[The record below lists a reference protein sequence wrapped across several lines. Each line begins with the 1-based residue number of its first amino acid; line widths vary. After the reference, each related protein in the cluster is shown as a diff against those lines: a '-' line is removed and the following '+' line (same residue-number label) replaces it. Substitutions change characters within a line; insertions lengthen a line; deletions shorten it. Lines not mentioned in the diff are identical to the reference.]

1 MLMERED
8 RNPFVTRI
16 ELDQTK
22 RRIENTLREEI
33 RAVDDKHSENHV
45 VVRELLAR
53 SNVTMEHLIK
63 SSDRTTTAVEKM
75 TDEMRESQ
83 KEKRLER
90 EQAVERIRTLEAASE
105 CHTEIIAQRKEIM
118 DGKRES
124 TLKWIGTFVPVFV
137 VFISGIFGIVE
148 SLILFL
154 LDKQE

>member
-1 MLMERED
+1 MEREE

-22 RRIENTLREEI
+22 RRIEDSLREEI
-33 RAVDDKHSENHV
+33 KAVDDKHSENHV

-83 KEKRLER
+83 KEQRLER
-90 EQAVERIRTLEAASE
+90 EKAVERIRTLETASE
-105 CHTEIIAQRKEIM
+105 SHTEFIAQQKEIM
-118 DGKRES
+118 DGKRGS
-124 TLKWIGTFVPVFV
+124 TLKWIGTLVPVFV

-148 SLILFL
+148 YLIPFL
-154 LDKQE
+154 LDK